1 MRFIVAALLLFPLW
15 LFAAAPTATVTLAW
29 DANSETNV
37 AGYIVYWGTTSSNYN
52 CTTNV
57 GNQTTATLTGLTYG
71 TTYYFSAT
79 AFDQDGLESD
89 FAPEISY
96 APKPPAPSAPVLRW
110 SPQVFNKDEEIAINW
125 ILAGL

>member
-1 MRFIVAALLLFPLW
+1 MRFIVAVLLFPLW
-15 LFAAAPTATVTLAW
+15 LSAAAQAATVTLAW

-37 AGYIVYWGTTSSNYN
+37 AGYIVYWGTTSSNYT

-89 FAPEISY
+89 FAPEINY
-96 APKPPAPSAPVLRW
+96 TPLGPPAPAAPVLRW
-110 SPQVFNKDEEIAINW
+110 SPQVFNKDEEIAVDW